1 MENEAHKINHENIT
15 NAPIWLDFVVKY
27 GILIVTFLFSMVVK
41 IHNMMAYKKRMTSM
55 QCSIEFVLCG
65 LGGALT
71 IYVLHAIN
79 APKWVL
85 CGVGGFSSLL
95 INPIATIITKEAT
108 PILELIAKDIK
119 VFLHKYLKNTTE

>member
-1 MENEAHKINHENIT
+1 MENEANKITPEHISNLPFW
-15 NAPIWLDFVVKY
+15 ADVVVKY

-41 IHNMMAYKKRMTSM
+41 VHNMMAYKKRMTRM

-71 IYVLHAIN
+71 IYVLYSLN
-79 APKWVL
+79 SPKWVL

-95 INPIATIITKEAT
+95 INPIATIITKEAS
-108 PILELIAKDIK
+108 PILELLVADIK
-119 VFLHKYLKNTTE
+119 VFLHKYLKKKSK

>member
-1 MENEAHKINHENIT
+1 MDNEANKITPEHISNLPFW
-15 NAPIWLDFVVKY
+15 ADVVVKY

-41 IHNMMAYKKRMTSM
+41 VHNMMAYKKRITRM

-71 IYVLHAIN
+71 IYVLYSLN
-79 APKWVL
+79 SPKWVL

-95 INPIATIITKEAT
+95 INPIATIITKEAS
-108 PILELIAKDIK
+108 PILELLVADIK
-119 VFLHKYLKNTTE
+119 VFLHKYLKKKSE

>member
-1 MENEAHKINHENIT
+1 METGGNKINSDNIWT
-15 NAPIWLDFVVKY
+15 LANVLDILVKY
-27 GILIVTFLFSMVVK
+27 GILIFTFMFSMVVK

-55 QCSIEFVLCG
+55 QCSAEFVLCG
-65 LGGALT
+65 MGGALT
-71 IYVLHAIN
+71 IYVLYSIN

-108 PILELIAKDIK
+108 PVLELAVKDLK
-119 VFLHKYLKNTTE
+119 ALLRKYLKNK

>member
-1 MENEAHKINHENIT
+1 METDGHKINSDNIWT
-15 NAPIWLDFVVKY
+15 LANMIDIFVKY
-27 GILIVTFLFSMVVK
+27 GILIFTFMFSMVVK

-55 QCSIEFVLCG
+55 QCSVEFVLCG
-65 LGGALT
+65 MGGALT
-71 IYVLHAIN
+71 IYVLYSIN

-108 PILELIAKDIK
+108 PVLELAVKGIK
-119 VFLHKYLKNTTE
+119 QVIRKYFKNKK

>member
-1 MENEAHKINHENIT
+1 MENEANKITPEHISNLPFW
-15 NAPIWLDFVVKY
+15 ADVVVKY

-41 IHNMMAYKKRMTSM
+41 VHNMMAYKKRMTRM

-71 IYVLHAIN
+71 IYVLYSLN
-79 APKWVL
+79 SPKWVL

-95 INPIATIITKEAT
+95 INPIATIITKEAS
-108 PILELIAKDIK
+108 PILELLVADIK
-119 VFLHKYLKNTTE
+119 TFLHKYLKKKSE

>member
-1 MENEAHKINHENIT
+1 MENEANKITPEHISNLPFW
-15 NAPIWLDFVVKY
+15 ADVVVKY

-41 IHNMMAYKKRMTSM
+41 VHNMMAYKKRMTRM

-71 IYVLHAIN
+71 IYVLYSLN
-79 APKWVL
+79 SPKWVL

-95 INPIATIITKEAT
+95 INPIATIITKEAS
-108 PILELIAKDIK
+108 PILELLVVDIK
-119 VFLHKYLKNTTE
+119 VFLHKYLKKKSK